1 MKLAG
6 RVAIVT
12 GSSMGIGEAIAGA
25 FLREGARV
33 VVNSRDQGRA
43 DAAAA
48 RLAARMGAAD
58 RAVAVAGAVA
68 ERAGVDRLVDAA
80 VERWSRLDVMVNN
93 AGTSMIAPSVEL
105 GEADW
110 RRTIDL
116 NLTGAFLGCQAAA
129 RVMLPKGAGSII
141 NIGSILGQLGLPK
154 RAAYCASKHGLVGLT
169 KVLGSEWGRQGV
181 RVNCLN
187 PGYIKTPMDVH
198 DQAVGD
204 YTDADITRRT
214 PAGRFGSVE
223 EVAAAALWLASDDSA
238 YVTGTTLDV
247 DGGWVAYAGW
257 GNY

>member
-12 GSSMGIGEAIAGA
+12 GSSMGIGEGMAAA
-25 FLREGARV
+25 FLREGARII
-33 VVNSRDQGRA
+33 VNSREQKRA
-43 DAAAA
+43 DQAAA
-48 RLAARMGAAD
+48 RLAKIAGEADRTLAVAAD
-58 RAVAVAGAVA
+58 VSTR
-68 ERAGVDRLVDAA
+68 EGVDRLVGEA
-80 VERWSRLDVMVNN
+80 VQRWGRLDIMVNN
-93 AGTSMIAPSVEL
+93 AGTSMIAPSAEL
-105 GEADW
+105 SETDW

-116 NLTGAFLGCQAAA
+116 NLTGAFFGCQASA
-129 RVMLPKGAGSII
+129 RVMLPKRSGSII
-141 NIGSILGQLGLPK
+141 NVGSILGQLGLPK
-154 RAAYCASKHGLVGLT
+154 RAAYCASKHGLIGLT
-169 KVLGSEWGRQGV
+169 KVLGTEWGRQGV
-181 RVNCLN
+181 RVNCIN

-223 EVAAAALWLASDDSA
+223 EIATVAVWLASDDAA
-238 YVTGTTLDV
+238 YVTGTTVDV

>member
-1 MKLAG
+1 MRLAG

-12 GSSMGIGEAIAGA
+12 GSSMGIGEAIAA
-25 FLREGARV
+25 AYLREGARV
-33 VVNSRDQGRA
+33 VVNSRDQKRA
-43 DAAAA
+43 DEAAA
-48 RLAARMGAAD
+48 RLAKAGGETVALAAD
-58 RAVAVAGAVA
+58 VSG
-68 ERAGVDRLVDAA
+68 RAGVDRLVNEA
-80 VERWSRLDVMVNN
+80 VTRWGRLDVMVNN

-105 GEADW
+105 AEADW

-129 RVMLPKGAGSII
+129 RVMLPKRSGSIV
-141 NIGSILGQLGLPK
+141 NIGSILGALGLPK
-154 RAAYCASKHGLVGLT
+154 RAAYCASKHGLIGLT
-169 KVLGSEWGRQGV
+169 KVLGTEWGRHGV
-181 RVNCLN
+181 RVNCIN

-204 YTDADITRRT
+204 YTDADITRRA
-214 PAGRFGSVE
+214 PAGRFGSAE
-223 EVAAAALWLASDDSA
+223 EVAAAALWLASDEAS

>member
-12 GSSMGIGEAIAGA
+12 GSSMGIGEAIAAA
-25 FLREGARV
+25 FLREGGRV
-33 VVNSRDQGRA
+33 VVNSREQKRA

-48 RLAARMGAAD
+48 GLTRQGGEVLAFAAD
-58 RAVAVAGAVA
+58 VSTRD
-68 ERAGVDRLVDAA
+68 GVDRLVAAA
-80 VERWSRLDVMVNN
+80 VRRWSRVDVMVNN

-129 RVMLPKGAGSII
+129 RAMLPKGSGSII
-141 NIGSILGQLGLPK
+141 NIGSILGRVGLPR
-154 RAAYCASKHGLVGLT
+154 RAAYCASKHGLIGVT
-169 KVLGSEWGRQGV
+169 KVLGVEWGRQGV
-181 RVNCLN
+181 RVNCIN

-223 EVAAAALWLASDDSA
+223 EVAGAAVWLASDDSA
-238 YVTGTTLDV
+238 YVTGTCVDV
-247 DGGWVAYAGW
+247 DGGWVAYGGW